1 MPYSHPTD
9 TTKASLL
16 PIFAILGAVILWGGS
31 FPATKF
37 VLQYL
42 DTAPLMWAR
51 TFVALMVMLPLMRR
65 VRPQRI
71 TKKDLPLL
79 LGMVICE
86 PCLYFLCETR
96 ALQLTTSSQAG
107 VISASLPLML
117 AFGGWLIL
125 KEKVSRFLWIGV
137 AISCTGVA
145 ALTLVSSAP
154 TEAAPNPVLGNMLEI
169 AAMACAAGSTICV
182 SKLVHR
188 KEAPWNP
195 VMLTI
200 MQCGSGFLF
209 FSTGAMEVITEFH
222 TWPIALIGSVLYLG
236 IGASLIAFIL
246 YHWSLSRLPASH
258 VGCFINL
265 IPVAAI
271 FFGWLTL
278 GEELSF
284 AQAMAVLVIMA
295 GVTLGSRK

>member
-1 MPYSHPTD
+1 MSHSHPATN
-9 TTKASLL
+9 TKASLL
-16 PIFAILGAVILWGGS
+16 PILAILGAVILWGGS

-42 DTAPLMWAR
+42 DTAPLMWTR
-51 TFVALMVMLPLMRR
+51 TLVALVVMLPLMRHAKAQ
-65 VRPQRI
+65 RP
-71 TKKDLPLL
+71 TKKDIPLL
-79 LGMVICE
+79 IGMAACE
-86 PCLYFLCETR
+86 PCLYFICETK

-137 AISCTGVA
+137 AISCVGVG
-145 ALTLVSSAP
+145 ALTLVSGGP
-154 TEAAPNPVLGNMLEI
+154 TEAAPNPVLGNLLEI
-169 AAMACAAGSTICV
+169 AAMACAAGSTLCV

-188 KEAPWNP
+188 EEAPWNP
-195 VMLTI
+195 VTLTVI
-200 MQCGSGFLF
+200 QCCSGFIF

-222 TWPIALIGSVLYLG
+222 TWPVALIGSVLYLG
-236 IGASLIAFIL
+236 IGASLIAFVL

>member
-1 MPYSHPTD
+1 MSHTSPTG
-9 TTKASLL
+9 KASLL
-16 PIFAILGAVILWGGS
+16 PVLAILGAVIIWGGS

-51 TFVALMVMLPLMRR
+51 TLTALIVMLPLMRR
-65 VRPQRI
+65 LKPQRI
-71 TKKDLPLL
+71 TKKDFPLL
-79 LGMVICE
+79 LGMVAFE
-86 PCLYFLCETR
+86 PCLYFICETK
-96 ALQLTTSSQAG
+96 ALQLTTSAQAG

-137 AISCTGVA
+137 AISCAGVV
-145 ALTLVSSAP
+145 ALTLVSSTP
-154 TEAAPNPVLGNMLEI
+154 SEAAPNPVLGNILEVL
-169 AAMACAAGSTICV
+169 AMACAAMSTICV

-188 KEAPWNP
+188 EEAPWNP
-195 VMLTI
+195 VMLTV
-200 MQCGSGFLF
+200 MQCCTGFLF
-209 FSTGAMEVITEFH
+209 FSTGAPEVVTEFH
-222 TWPIALIGSVLYLG
+222 TWPIALIGCVLYLG

-271 FFGWLTL
+271 FFGWMTL
-278 GEELSF
+278 GEELSLP
-284 AQAMAVLVIMA
+284 QAMAVLVIMG
-295 GVTLGSRK
+295 GVMLGSRK